1 MAGTDFALEAE
12 ESLLDAVE
20 LEGDVLLQEEESGG
34 PAAPEVCG

>member
-1 MAGTDFALEAE
+1 MADQLDTAFE

-34 PAAPEVCG
+34 AAAPEVRG